1 MEFPERRGKKGEE
14 EKGLG
19 REKGKGKENGKLL
32 KWEIERGKGEA
43 EKKEEERGT

>member
-19 REKGKGKENGKLL
+19 REKGKGKREWKIVKVGN
-32 KWEIERGKGEA
+32 
-43 EKKEEERGT
+43 